1 MKSSST
7 FYPEQQLMRR
17 ATSWALRL
25 RVNPTKIVIA
35 QLPQKWGS
43 CSTDGVVTFA
53 EDLATAEAEFQDFVI
68 VHELLHLRYRSHG
81 RMFKAMMTALVPEWR
96 EHESRSRH
104 ATERRLSRSQPELAS
119 SPDDRLRR
127 R

>member
-1 MKSSST
+1 MKNSST

-25 RVNPTKIVIA
+25 RVNPAKIVIA
-35 QLPQKWGS
+35 QLPKKWGS

-81 RMFKAMMTALVPEWR
+81 RMFKAMMTAMVPGWR
-96 EHESRSRH
+96 ERDRTSRH
-104 ATERRLSRSQPELAS
+104 TTKRRLEKRPVSNRKGDS
-119 SPDDRLRR
+119 DG
-127 R
+127 